1 MSKRDDALNEMI
13 EYAENLTP
21 TELAQALAVLK
32 NLQEHIKPLERV
44 LRDTYTSTHTDA
56 DHSTVRVNGQP
67 VAELSM
73 TREGIGTYIVKDETA
88 YGAVLHDIE
97 ATLPGGYP
105 AVEQKWIP
113 RKEACENTYLTELIR
128 AHGGEIPNGVEYK
141 PGRAATVVVKL
152 ASHGGFPLT
161 LEQLQTTHLL
171 QEIEA

>member
-1 MSKRDDALNEMI
+1 MSKHDDALNEMI

-32 NLQEHIKPLERV
+32 NIQEHIKPLERV

-73 TREGIGTYIVKDETA
+73 TREGIGTYVVRDETA

-113 RKEACENTYLTELIR
+113 CKEACENTYLTELIR